1 MVKIWLLKVVITTIK
16 AELSSDWWPI
26 INGNDHTRSGKC
38 FSKDAKPTCHM
49 RNEHSAIQQAF
60 WFWEAR
66 FGILS
71 SHGPRGCKWNLPS
84 RRRQISCQ
92 RASSSASPGV
102 THSIQDPGWSRFGAP
117 QRLTWNPCGWAI
129 STRDLGSSL
138 IFRRPILGVP
148 SGLSM
153 RPPPSRL
160 GLSSWFPL
168 CKSPF
173 HVYIHIYIQF
183 FSNTPILSPLHP
195 TIFPSNSHCTMLSHS
210 QCPHIIQV
218 TLR

>member
-1 MVKIWLLKVVITTIK
+1 MMVKIWLLKVVITTIK

-26 INGNDHTRSGKC
+26 IKGNDHTRSGKC

-49 RNEHSAIQQAF
+49 RNEHSAIQQTF

-117 QRLTWNPCGWAI
+117 QRLPWNPSGWAI
-129 STRDLGSSL
+129 STRDL
-138 IFRRPILGVP
+138 
-148 SGLSM
+148 LSF
-153 RPPPSRL
+153 SEAQF
-160 GLSSWFPL
+160 WA
-168 CKSPF
+168 F
-173 HVYIHIYIQF
+173 HQGFLWGHLQVVWVYHHGFLYVNHRF
-183 FSNTPILSPLHP
+183 M
-195 TIFPSNSHCTMLSHS
+195 CT
-210 QCPHIIQV
+210 
-218 TLR
+218 